1 MFAADYIAENRVV
14 LLVKNTNKGGA
25 AKKLNRR
32 PPFGSCLFG
41 KMKDESD
48 DEK

>member
-1 MFAADYIAENRVV
+1 LADGISVICGCV

-25 AKKLNRR
+25 AKKLNRSA
-32 PPFGSCLFG
+32 PFGSCLFG